1 MKEGDRAIYGNSLH
15 FPLNVS
21 VTLKLLLKI
30 KLTILNKMVNMVN
43 FICTFYHGV
52 KKYKKIDTKW

>member
-15 FPLNVS
+15 FPLNFS
-21 VTLKLLLKI
+21 VILKLFLKI

-52 KKYKKIDTKW
+52 KKVQKNEY